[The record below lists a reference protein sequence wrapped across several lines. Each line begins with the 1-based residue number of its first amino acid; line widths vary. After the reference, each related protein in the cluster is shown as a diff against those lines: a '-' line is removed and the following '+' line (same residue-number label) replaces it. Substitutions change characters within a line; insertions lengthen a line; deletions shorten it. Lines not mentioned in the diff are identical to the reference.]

1 VNALKGAGA
10 ILAGIVFIVVTHTAT
25 DFVLEKLG
33 IFTPPGQGFHA
44 TWMVVTATIY
54 RSIYTIA
61 GGYVTAALAPDP
73 PIRYVWILGLI
84 GLVVSTL
91 AAIATIPMKLGPA
104 WYPIALAVLALPCVW
119 LGGKLRSRRAD
130 PDGNSWLLQ
139 EIPATSKKKV

>member
-25 DFVLEKLG
+25 DLVLEKLG
-33 IFTPPGQGFHA
+33 IFTPPNQKFDT

-61 GGYVTAALAPDP
+61 GGYITAALAPDP
-73 PIRYVWILGLI
+73 PMRYVLILGLI

-91 AAIATIPMKLGPA
+91 AAIATIPMRLGPA
-104 WYPIALAVLALPCVW
+104 WYPIALAVLAFPCVW
-119 LGGKLRSRRAD
+119 LGGKLRTR
-130 PDGNSWLLQ
+130 
-139 EIPATSKKKV
+139 